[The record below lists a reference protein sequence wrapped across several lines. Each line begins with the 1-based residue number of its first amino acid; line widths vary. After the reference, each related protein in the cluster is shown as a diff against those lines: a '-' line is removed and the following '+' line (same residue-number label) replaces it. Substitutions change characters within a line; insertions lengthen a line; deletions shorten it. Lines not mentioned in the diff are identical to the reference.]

1 MNATPSYSVGEVGAI
16 TGLSPHT
23 SRAWERRHDALQPKR
38 SKSGQR
44 QYSAEDVE
52 FLIHVK
58 QLTRARGLSLK
69 LAVMEAR
76 GVLPALD
83 VSMQALDS
91 EAVPVEGASGT
102 WRSVADLLPYLMLL
116 LDVRGRIV
124 DANIPVA
131 RAVGRLRRELQG
143 VRFVDLV
150 EPHDR
155 GQGREDLSRAAP
167 AAARLGDQPQ
177 DAIVTRPVL
186 LRLLAHPAGRRLA
199 GCVHRARPQSCRP
212 RVLAGGEPGGVE
224 GVTVH

>member
-1 MNATPSYSVGEVGAI
+1 MNASPTYSVGEVGAL

-23 SRAWERRHDALQPKR
+23 IRAWERRHDALQPKR

-102 WRSVADLLPYLMLL
+102 WRSVADLLPYLILL

-143 VRFVDLV
+143 VRFVELV
-150 EPHDR
+150 EPYDR
-155 GQGREDLSRAAP
+155 AKAAKTYRGPLQQRRGWEINLKTRSLQGLFSFDCWPIRQGDGWLVACIGRDLNQAGLEFWP
-167 AAARLGDQPQ
+167 AENPEASKA
-177 DAIVTRPVL
+177 
-186 LRLLAHPAGRRLA
+186 
-199 GCVHRARPQSCRP
+199 
-212 RVLAGGEPGGVE
+212 
-224 GVTVH
+224 

>member
-1 MNATPSYSVGEVGAI
+1 MKATPFYSVGEVGAM

-23 SRAWERRHDALQPKR
+23 IRAWERRHDALQPRR
-38 SKSGQR
+38 SKAGQR
-44 QYSAEDVE
+44 EYSAEDVE
-52 FLIHVK
+52 FLIRVK

-76 GVLPALD
+76 GVFPA
-83 VSMQALDS
+83 S
-91 EAVPVEGASGT
+91 EVATQPSDGDPISADGLAGT

-116 LDVRGRIV
+116 LDSPGRIV

-155 GQGREDLSRAAP
+155 AK
-167 AAARLGDQPQ
+167 AARIYRAPLQQRRGWE
-177 DAIVTRPVL
+177 VNLKTRSVRGLFSFDCWPIRRGEGWLVACIGRDL
-186 LRLLAHPAGRRLA
+186 NQAGLEFWPA
-199 GCVHRARPQSCRP
+199 SE
-212 RVLAGGEPGGVE
+212 EP
-224 GVTVH
+224 TR